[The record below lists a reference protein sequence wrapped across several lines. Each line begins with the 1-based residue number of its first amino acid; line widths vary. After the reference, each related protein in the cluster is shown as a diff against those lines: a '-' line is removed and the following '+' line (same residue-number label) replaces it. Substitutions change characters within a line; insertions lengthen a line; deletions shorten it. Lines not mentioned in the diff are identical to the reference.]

1 MGKRAKGM
9 GKSKNG
15 MSVRTP
21 TNQHQST
28 PINTNQHQ
36 STPINTNQH
45 HPHCS
50 HSPLSNK
57 GGGGAVIGFHH
68 DVASGGILQQDL
80 HDRHLAHFTGNVQ
93 RCLDEKGAFRHVRT
107 RFHQQLGAPG
117 FSLFA
122 SNEQGCLA
130 RFAGRRRK
138 RRGRR
143 GRRGRR
149 KKRKKR
155 GQQNSHLLF
164 LETPVATWAILV
176 FFFSPKHFSFSKT
189 FLQQQYA
196 FSLPGKIQITFRSV
210 GRRSK
215 CTSVTVVAG
224 CTGTAGGALLQ
235 QQFDDLRFAILR
247 RQKQWRLPLSSGV
260 ATVDVRPD
268 CWQRRDGEE
277 TERRT
282 PRREDQTQ

>member
-1 MGKRAKGM
+1 M
-9 GKSKNG
+9 
-15 MSVRTP
+15 
-21 TNQHQST
+21 
-28 PINTNQHQ
+28 
-36 STPINTNQH
+36 
-45 HPHCS
+45 
-50 HSPLSNK
+50 NK
-57 GGGGAVIGFHH
+57 GVLP
-68 DVASGGILQQDL
+68 VLL
-80 HDRHLAHFTGNVQ
+80 
-93 RCLDEKGAFRHVRT
+93 EK
-107 RFHQQLGAPG
+107 
-117 FSLFA
+117 
-122 SNEQGCLA
+122 EEEEEEEEE
-130 RFAGRRRK
+130 K
-138 RRGRR
+138 KEEEKEEEEEEEEK
-143 GRRGRR
+143 RGRR
-149 KKRKKR
+149 KKRSAEITFVIFR
-155 GQQNSHLLF
+155 D
-164 LETPVATWAILV
+164 TVATRAILV

-235 QQFDDLRFAILR
+235 QQFDDLRFAVLR